1 MTERDDLLIL
11 TASAGG
17 GHLVAAR
24 AMEAALRERAP
35 QLRISVLDVLALA
48 NPLFRRLYAGGY
60 LALVRHVPAAM
71 GWLYDTMDRPNP
83 GLSDN
88 LRIAIQ
94 DANKGPIVRAIR
106 QRRPRLIV
114 HTHYLSAEIVAQ
126 MRRARQIDCPH
137 VIVTTDYE
145 THRIWAQQPAERYY
159 TATEDG
165 RFYLTTFGVPP
176 ERIAVTGIPVRAGFA
191 SPEDV
196 AAARRECG
204 LDPDI
209 PVVLLLCGGFGVGP
223 VVEIF
228 AELWAMPAAAQI
240 VVIVG
245 RNESLRRRLE
255 KHAGAAASNPP
266 TTAGTD
272 PGRYGTAGAALVA
285 PERSPPAVAGVRR
298 SDEPGAPATGLADPR
313 EGPDALRGTRPSA
326 WGSSPAARSVR
337 VLGFTDRVHDWMRA
351 ADVAVTKPGGLTVA
365 EALACGLPLVIVN
378 PIPGQETR
386 NSDYVLER
394 GAGVKVNS
402 PRLLGRRVSALLAD
416 LSRLTALRTAARAA
430 GRPKAA
436 ADIAADALELWG
448 GASS

>member
-1 MTERDDLLIL
+1 MNERDDILIL

-24 AMEAALRERAP
+24 AMEAALRARAP
-35 QLRISVLDVLALA
+35 QLRISVVDVLAIA

-60 LALVRHVPAAM
+60 LALVRHLPAAM

-83 GLSDN
+83 GLSDK

-94 DANKGPIVRAIR
+94 DANKGPIVRTILR
-106 QRRPRLIV
+106 RRPRLII

-126 MRRARQIDCPH
+126 MRRARRIDCPH

-165 RFYLTTFGVPP
+165 KFYLTTFGIAP
-176 ERIAVTGIPVRAGFA
+176 EHILATGIPVRPGFVPA
-191 SPEDV
+191 EDM

-223 VVEIF
+223 IVDLF
-228 AELWAMPAAAQI
+228 GELLAVSAAAQI

-245 RNESLRRRLE
+245 RNEPLHRRLE
-255 KHAGAAASNPP
+255 AVARHHGRAGRPRAA
-266 TTAGTD
+266 
-272 PGRYGTAGAALVA
+272 VA
-285 PERSPPAVAGVRR
+285 PDLRVRRAGGVRL
-298 SDEPGAPATGLADPR
+298 SHEPGAPATGPADAI
-313 EGPDALRGTRPSA
+313 EGSDALREPLASA
-326 WGSSPAARSVR
+326 RGSSPAARSVR
-337 VLGFTDRVHDWMRA
+337 VIGFTDRVHDWMRA

-402 PRLLGRRVSALLAD
+402 PRLLGRRVSELLAD
-416 LSRLTALRTAARAA
+416 AARLTGLRTAARAT
-430 GRPKAA
+430 GRPHAA
-436 ADIAADALELWG
+436 ADIARDALNLLG
-448 GASS
+448 VTS

>member
-60 LALVRHVPAAM
+60 LALVRHLPAAM
-71 GWLYDTMDRPNP
+71 GWLYDTMDRPHP

-176 ERIAVTGIPVRAGFA
+176 ERIAVTGIPVRSGFA

-204 LDPDI
+204 LNLDI

-223 VVEIF
+223 IVDIF
-228 AELWAMPAAAQI
+228 RELLAMPAAAQI

-245 RNESLRRRLE
+245 RNERLRQRLE
-255 KHAGAAASNPP
+255 KHAGAAWRDGHA
-266 TTAGTD
+266 
-272 PGRYGTAGAALVA
+272 TAGAKPGRDGIIAA
-285 PERSPPAVAGVRR
+285 QPGGGAGH
-298 SDEPGAPATGLADPR
+298 
-313 EGPDALRGTRPSA
+313 
-326 WGSSPAARSVR
+326 WIR
-337 VLGFTDRVHDWMRA
+337 VIGFTDRVHDWMRA

-416 LSRLTALRTAARAA
+416 LSRLAALRTAARAA

-448 GASS
+448 RASS